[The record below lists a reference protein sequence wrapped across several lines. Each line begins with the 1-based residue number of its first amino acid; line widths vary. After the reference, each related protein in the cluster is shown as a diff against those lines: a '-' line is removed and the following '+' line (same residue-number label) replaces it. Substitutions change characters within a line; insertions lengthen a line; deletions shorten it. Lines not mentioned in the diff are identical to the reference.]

1 MADMVTRCPQ
11 CGTSFRI
18 TQAQVKAA
26 KGAVRCGSCLQIF
39 KALDNLSEPRRPG
52 TDKQQGQVE
61 KSTIQKAAATHPTSH
76 KNSPQRTE
84 KQQTVAQRTDIKS
97 PPPDARA
104 TTGSG
109 SSDDNL
115 LAKPTKVTNIA
126 QPKATGALSTNKPAH
141 PPTKDRLDF
150 DQAAIDSE
158 SEMLISD
165 DMYDEDLD
173 DDDLLI
179 SDDMDDVQDSNEVN
193 SAYKKSDSSSS
204 VFSDSFLKL
213 DHWQSEQKT
222 LFDREIK
229 VNDSEEKDTADESWA
244 VSLLE
249 ELEEEEA
256 VATEKASQIKPES
269 ADNNEPPDELK
280 DEGPEENFA
289 TFDDKNTSIAEG
301 DDEDDDEGDDGDEK
315 ANVAAFNTEENLEEF
330 EHDKAELYTRGRY
343 QKALLT
349 SIEPAPVEMH
359 ARRDRLKRSWLWQLL
374 TVITALVLVMQIAIF
389 QFDRFSRIAPYRSWY
404 GSICD
409 IVGCQLPEIIDY
421 NKIRAYNLVIR
432 SHPRADNA
440 LVVDTIL
447 LNTAPFKQPFPN
459 LQLSFSDLNGNLQSA
474 REFAPSEYLGG
485 EMVGQTHMP
494 SGQPIHLSLEIV
506 DPGREAV
513 NYSIAI
519 SK

>member
-18 TQAQVKAA
+18 TQAQVQAA

-39 KALDNLSEPRRPG
+39 KALDNLSEPRQPG
-52 TDKQQGQVE
+52 TNKQQGQIE
-61 KSTIQKAAATHPTSH
+61 KSTIQKAAATHPASH

-84 KQQTVAQRTDIKS
+84 KQQAVAQRTDIKS
-97 PPPDARA
+97 P
-104 TTGSG
+104 T
-109 SSDDNL
+109 
-115 LAKPTKVTNIA
+115 
-126 QPKATGALSTNKPAH
+126 PKATGAPSTNKPAH

-150 DQAAIDSE
+150 DQAAIDNE

-165 DMYDEDLD
+165 DMYGEELD

-179 SDDMDDVQDSNEVN
+179 SDDMDDVRDSNEVN

-256 VATEKASQIKPES
+256 AATEKASQIKPES
-269 ADNNEPPDELK
+269 DDNNEPPDELK
-280 DEGPEENFA
+280 DEDPEENFA
-289 TFDDKNTSIAEG
+289 TFDDKNTSIAE
-301 DDEDDDEGDDGDEK
+301 DDDEGDEK
-315 ANVAAFNTEENLEEF
+315 ANVAAFNTEEDLEEL
-330 EHDKAELYTRGRY
+330 EHNKAVLYSRGTY
-343 QKALLT
+343 QQALLT

-359 ARRDRLKRSWLWQLL
+359 EGRDRLKRSWLWQLL

-389 QFDRFSRIAPYRSWY
+389 QFDHFSRIAPYRSWY
-404 GSICD
+404 GTICH

-421 NKIRAYNLVIR
+421 SKIRAYNLVIR

-494 SGQPIHLSLEIV
+494 SRQPIHLSLEIV

-519 SK
+519 AK

>member
-18 TQAQVKAA
+18 TQAQVQTA

-39 KALDNLSEPRRPG
+39 KALDNLSEPRQPG

-61 KSTIQKAAATHPTSH
+61 KSTLQKAAATHPASH

-84 KQQTVAQRTDIKS
+84 KQQAVVQRTDIKS
-97 PPPDARA
+97 PSPDARA
-104 TTGSG
+104 ATGSG
-109 SSDDNL
+109 SSDDRL

-126 QPKATGALSTNKPAH
+126 QPKATGAPSTNKPAH
-141 PPTKDRLDF
+141 PPTKERLDF

-165 DMYDEDLD
+165 DMYDKDLD

-256 VATEKASQIKPES
+256 AATEKASQIKPES
-269 ADNNEPPDELK
+269 DDNNEPPDELK
-280 DEGPEENFA
+280 DEDPEENFA
-289 TFDDKNTSIAEG
+289 TFDDKNTSITA
-301 DDEDDDEGDDGDEK
+301 DDEK
-315 ANVAAFNTEENLEEF
+315 ANVAAFNTKENLEEF
-330 EHDKAELYTRGRY
+330 EHDKAEFYTRGTDRHP
-343 QKALLT
+343 LLT

-359 ARRDRLKRSWLWQLL
+359 ARRDRLKRSWLSRRQRPPEKKL
-374 TVITALVLVMQIAIF
+374 ALAASDSDYSAGVGYA
-389 QFDRFSRIAPYRSWY
+389 DSHFS
-404 GSICD
+404 
-409 IVGCQLPEIIDY
+409 
-421 NKIRAYNLVIR
+421 IR
-432 SHPRADNA
+432 S
-440 LVVDTIL
+440 
-447 LNTAPFKQPFPN
+447 F
-459 LQLSFSDLNGNLQSA
+459 
-474 REFAPSEYLGG
+474 
-485 EMVGQTHMP
+485 
-494 SGQPIHLSLEIV
+494 
-506 DPGREAV
+506 
-513 NYSIAI
+513 
-519 SK
+519 